1 MPCTEVLH
9 LGHNAPMDVAVELVD
24 GYLRMTGYFTMTE
37 FDIQRK
43 TRSGEYV
50 AVTDVDMVAVR
61 FPGRTLAADVH
72 DGDDAAQLLLDDDA
86 LQLEEG
92 MIDVII
98 GEVKQ
103 GEALINSGLKSHEA
117 LHSVLSRLEWLY
129 EQGVG
134 PVITDLQQHGVSY
147 VEARGGGVLRTRLV
161 AFGQADKSGLHTLSL
176 YHIICKMSE
185 FMKLY
190 EDVLKPA
197 IFSELVP
204 GFMRLMA
211 KTGFEISRET
221 D

>member
-1 MPCTEVLH
+1 
-9 LGHNAPMDVAVELVD
+9 MDVAVELVD

-37 FDIQRK
+37 VDIQRK
-43 TRSGEYV
+43 TKSGEYIT
-50 AVTDVDMVAVR
+50 VTDVDMVAVR

-72 DGDDAAQLLLDDDA
+72 DGDEAERLLLDDDA
-86 LQLEEG
+86 LQLEDD

-103 GEALINSGLKSHEA
+103 GEALINHGLKSHEA

-129 EQGVG
+129 EQGVD
-134 PVITDLQQHGVSY
+134 PVIVDLQQRGISY

-161 AFGQADKSGLHTLSL
+161 AFGQAEESGLHTLSL
-176 YHIICKMSE
+176 HHIISKMSE

-190 EDVLKPA
+190 EDILKPA
-197 IFSELVP
+197 VFSELVP

-211 KTGFEISRET
+211 KTGFELSWKG

>member
-1 MPCTEVLH
+1 
-9 LGHNAPMDVAVELVD
+9 MDVAVELVD

-43 TRSGEYV
+43 TKSGEYIT
-50 AVTDVDMVAVR
+50 VTDVDMVALR

-72 DGDDAAQLLLDDDA
+72 DGDDAELLLLDDEV
-86 LQLEEG
+86 LQLEPD

-103 GEALINSGLKSHEA
+103 GEALINNGLKSHEA

-129 EQGVG
+129 EEGVD
-134 PVITDLQQHGVSY
+134 PVIADLQRDSVSY
-147 VEARGGGVLRTRLV
+147 VEARGGGALRTRLV
-161 AFGQADKSGLHTLSL
+161 AFGQAEQNSLHTISL
-176 YHIICKMSE
+176 HHIISKMSE

-204 GFMRLMA
+204 AFMRLVA
-211 KTGFEISRET
+211 KTGFELSREP

>member
-1 MPCTEVLH
+1 
-9 LGHNAPMDVAVELVD
+9 MDVAVELVD
-24 GYLRMTGYFTMTE
+24 GYLRMTGYFTLTE
-37 FDIQRK
+37 FDIQRRTK
-43 TRSGEYV
+43 SGEYIT
-50 AVTDVDMVAVR
+50 VTDVDMVAVR

-72 DGDDAAQLLLDDDA
+72 EGEDAERLLLEDDV
-86 LQLEEG
+86 LLLEEG

-103 GEALINSGLKSHEA
+103 GEALINNGLKSHEA

-129 EQGVG
+129 EQGVDS
-134 PVITDLQQHGVSY
+134 VIVDLQQEGVSY
-147 VEARGGGVLRTRLV
+147 VDARGGGVLRTRLV
-161 AFGQADKSGLHTLSL
+161 AFGQAEQTNLHTISL
-176 YHIICKMSE
+176 HHIICKMSE

-190 EDVLKPA
+190 EDVLKPT

-211 KTGFEISRET
+211 KTGFQLSREA